1 MLLKLYKD
9 NNMYEDTISHVLLG
23 RGIKSD
29 YIEPWIKAENPKLN
43 TWHDLDN
50 IQRAAHA
57 VHDAVISNSR
67 MAIVVDCD
75 GDGYSS
81 AAIFL
86 NYLNEVNPEYA
97 QNIHYCIHS
106 GKQHGLGDLINE
118 LQYYDYIIAP
128 DSSSNDYKEHKIL
141 YDKGKTIVVLDHH
154 EAPHYSENAIVVN
167 NQLSK
172 NYTNK
177 FFSGAGI
184 VYRFC
189 QCYDELFGYNY
200 ANKFLDLVALGLN

>member
-23 RGIKSD
+23 RGIESD
-29 YIEPWIKAENPKLN
+29 CIEPWIKAENPKLN

-50 IQRAAHA
+50 IEAAAQA
-57 VHDAVISNSR
+57 VHDAITNNKSMCVIC
-67 MAIVVDCD
+67 DPD

-128 DSSSNDYKEHKIL
+128 DSSSNDYEEHKIL

-154 EAPHYSENAIVVN
+154 EAPYYSENAIIVN
-167 NQLSK
+167 NQLSE